1 MTLVLLRKHC
11 VDRDD
16 NLAAVSPAKVVQSWR
31 FEPHEVR
38 GIIVNQ
44 RIATRQ

>member
-16 NLAAVSPAKVVQSWR
+16 SLAAVSPAKVAQPWQ

-38 GIIVNQ
+38 GFIVNQ
-44 RIATRQ
+44 RIAT